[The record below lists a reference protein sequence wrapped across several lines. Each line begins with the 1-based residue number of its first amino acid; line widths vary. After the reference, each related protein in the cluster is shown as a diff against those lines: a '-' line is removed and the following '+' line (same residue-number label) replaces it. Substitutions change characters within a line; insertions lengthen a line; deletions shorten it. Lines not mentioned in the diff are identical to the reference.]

1 MNWQETIRRRVSTAW
16 KHVWVRRMTWMACGL
31 VVFMTICL
39 MMVPRPL
46 FRESASRVAFAR
58 DGGLIAAQI
67 ADDGQWRFTQED
79 SVPERF
85 EKCIITFEDKRF
97 RYHLGIDPI
106 AIVRALRSDIRQG
119 RAAEGGSTLTMQ
131 LARMAHGGQAR
142 TIGQKVVEALCAVGI
157 ELTRSK
163 DEILSLYAS
172 HAPMGGNVVGL
183 EAASWR
189 YFGRR
194 AAELS
199 WAESA
204 LLAVLPNAPARIHVA
219 RNREAL
225 KEKRDRLLKKLLE
238 DNEIDSA
245 TYELSVMEPLP
256 EKPYPI
262 ENKSPQLFQKLSRNA
277 DTRGKATV
285 HTTIDGSLQ
294 THIQSIA
301 DEYSRRYMLSR
312 VNDIGVLV
320 AEVKTGNVLAYIGNS
335 TRVSPTWMVDMVSAE
350 RSSGSTLKP
359 LLYATMLSGGEMTPR
374 SLWADTPLDI
384 NGFSPQNYSHTYNG
398 AVHADEAL
406 TRSLNVP
413 LVRMLSHHNTGRF
426 LADLKQMGIS
436 TLRFDE
442 GHYGASLILGGA
454 EVTLWDLCGMYA
466 SMARRLISYE
476 KDPESTMKEP
486 LKDIFG
492 LRLTPDGEFRH
503 PQKHV
508 SATVPTPAAIW
519 YTFKAMA
526 DLSRP
531 EEEADWQMFSSMKR
545 VAWKTGTSYGGR
557 DGWSVGVTRDY
568 VVGVWTGN
576 ATGEG
581 RAGMTGVGYAAPVM
595 FDVFSLL
602 PSSAW
607 FEEPLDDEDEMVVCR
622 RSGMLATDVCAEVDT
637 VRLPRQC
644 SDSKQCG
651 YCRLVHLT
659 ADGSWQVNSSCESTD
674 AMRTESRFVLPPKME
689 YYFKAHHADYEPLPP
704 MRTDCADS
712 GAGRVAII
720 YPQNGQKVVRTRS
733 LEGKLQG
740 VVCQVA
746 SGGDVVV
753 YWHLDDTYLGETH
766 GTNQMLIEPSAGQH
780 RLTVVTDAG
789 QTSAVS
795 FSVK

>member
-1 MNWQETIRRRVSTAW
+1 MSWLEAVKPKVERAW
-16 KHVWVRRMTWMACGL
+16 KRKWFRRMAWTACGL
-31 VVFMTICL
+31 AVFMTICIL
-39 MMVPRPL
+39 MVPRPL
-46 FRESASRVAFAR
+46 FREAASMVALAS
-58 DGGLIAAQI
+58 DGRLIAAQI
-67 ADDGQWRFTQED
+67 AEDGQWRFTQED
-79 SVPERF
+79 SVPGRF
-85 EKCIITFEDKRF
+85 EKCITTFEDKRF
-97 RYHLGIDPI
+97 RYHLGVDPI
-106 AIVRALRSDIRQG
+106 AIGRALVSDIRQG

-131 LARMAHGGQAR
+131 LARMARGGQAR
-142 TIGQKVVEALCAVGI
+142 TVGQKLLEAMCAVGI
-157 ELTRSK
+157 ELTHSK

-194 AAELS
+194 SNDLS

-219 RNREAL
+219 RNRDAL
-225 KEKRDRLLKKLLE
+225 KGKRDRLLKKLLI
-238 DNEIDSA
+238 DNVIDSA
-245 TYELSVMEPLP
+245 IFELSIMEPLP

-262 ENKSPQLFQKLSRNA
+262 ENKAPQLFQKLSRGA

-301 DEYSRRYMLSR
+301 DEYSRRYVLSR

-359 LLYATMLSGGEMTPR
+359 LLYASMLSGGEMTPR

-384 NGFSPQNYSHTYNG
+384 NGFSPQNYNRTYNG

-413 LVRMLSHHNTGRF
+413 LVRMLSYHNTGRF

-442 GHYGASLILGGA
+442 EHYGASLILGGA

-466 SMARRLISYE
+466 SMARRLLAYE
-476 KDPESTMKEP
+476 KDRETAEREP
-486 LKDIFG
+486 IKDIFE
-492 LRLTPDGEFRH
+492 LRLTRNGKLRH
-503 PQKHV
+503 PATNA
-508 SATVPTPAAIW
+508 SATMPTPAAIW

-557 DGWSVGVTRDY
+557 DGWAVGVTRDY

-622 RSGMLATDVCAEVDT
+622 RSGMLAADVCAEVDT

-644 SDSKQCG
+644 IDTKQCR
-651 YCRLVHLT
+651 YCRLVHVT
-659 ADGSWQVNSSCESTD
+659 EDGRWQVNSSCESTA
-674 AMRTESRFVLPPKME
+674 AMKTESRFVLPPKME
-689 YYFKAHHADYEPLPP
+689 YYYKARHGDYEPLPP
-704 MRTDCADS
+704 MRADCADS

-720 YPQNGQKVVRTRS
+720 YPQQGQKVVRTRS
-733 LEGKLQG
+733 LDGKLQG

-746 SGGDVVV
+746 ASGDVAV

-789 QTSAVS
+789 QTAAVK
-795 FSVK
+795 FIVK